1 MAQPGTGTASLFPH
15 SIGQSKS
22 QAKED
27 LGGEADTSPAMGAVD
42 HIPEDG
48 STRSL
53 FTGAIGTINPPQLG
67 FQMWTARGPRS
78 AMLISQEM
86 HHFFQAWALYLR
98 SDVSCIQKCNLNGH
112 TLGATPLH
120 GHTLGATSLHKKLQ
134 QVSVFSPK
142 MRKLGSNMRA
152 TFKF

>member
-1 MAQPGTGTASLFPH
+1 MRTATLSSRWCQLPLKTPSGLCAQGSELTLADHHAWPH
-15 SIGQSKS
+15 
-22 QAKED
+22 
-27 LGGEADTSPAMGAVD
+27 

-78 AMLISQEM
+78 AMLISREM